1 MIRTEV
7 VEGTILVITMDRAP
21 ANAIDQGMSDGL
33 DAAFSRFERETALL
47 ACVVTGSGERF
58 FSAGWD
64 LKEFVAGRDDES
76 RFGSGGYMGLTERW
90 DLVKPVIAAVNGTA
104 AGGGFELALACDLVV
119 AAEGARFIL
128 PEVRHGLVA
137 EGGGAIRAPR
147 RLPPML
153 AMELLLTGRPALAEE
168 LHRHGFVNRV
178 VPPAQVLDAALELA
192 RAICAAA
199 PTSIAATKEI
209 VRRTA
214 HLSVRDAYA
223 EMRGGMLPAYRR
235 MRDSANRTEG
245 PRAFTE
251 KRPPRWTG

>member
-1 MIRTEV
+1 MIRAEV
-7 VEGTILVITMDRAP
+7 VDGAILVITMDRPP
-21 ANAIDQGMSDGL
+21 ANAIDQRMSDGL
-33 DAAFSRFERETALL
+33 DTAFTRFEQDDALL
-47 ACVVTGSGERF
+47 TCIITGGGERF

-64 LKEFVAGRDDES
+64 LKEVVAGRGDENG
-76 RFGSGGYMGLTERW
+76 FGSGGYMGLTERW
-90 DLVKPVIAAVNGTA
+90 GLMKPVIAAVNGTA

-119 AAEGARFIL
+119 AVEGARFIL

-178 VPPAQVLDAALELA
+178 VPAGQVLDAALDLA

-199 PTSIAATKEI
+199 PTSVAATKEI
-209 VRRTA
+209 VQRTA

-223 EMRGGMLPAYRR
+223 EMRGGALPAYRR
-235 MRDSANRTEG
+235 MRESPNRTEG
-245 PRAFTE
+245 PRAFAE